1 MTDVSH
7 QLPKTALNQTLNKKC
22 DELDESKSGSNLE
35 QGTSKNDHSL
45 DPIKLLFFVKEI
57 KAELLSRMAKQ
68 ELFEARG
75 LEGVQLKLLGT

>member
-7 QLPKTALNQTLNKKC
+7 QLPKTALNQTLDKKC

-45 DPIKLLFFVKEI
+45 DPIKLL
-57 KAELLSRMAKQ
+57 LL
-68 ELFEARG
+68 
-75 LEGVQLKLLGT
+75 

>member
-7 QLPKTALNQTLNKKC
+7 LLPKTALNLTLNKQC

-68 ELFEARG
+68 ELFEARS